1 MKLSILDYVPIFE
14 GRNAHDAF
22 NHSITLARTAEQL
35 GYTRYWV
42 AEHHNVFSVASS
54 APEIVMMML
63 LEQTQTI
70 KIGSGGVML
79 PHYSAY
85 KVAEQFRIME
95 ARHPNRVDMGLGRS
109 PSFKQVNEALNE
121 YKSTKP
127 NLDNQIEDLLHY
139 FSNKYEAPHRFMSI
153 KATPEINTSPQMF
166 ILGMSERSAELAAQ
180 KGLPFVIAFMRQT
193 QTKINSLIE
202 YYRKRYKQLNDISKS
217 NEPYV
222 IMSTFV
228 VTANTLNKV
237 DDLLDALHL
246 WLLRIN
252 YLNQPKSYPSIN
264 TAQQRNYS
272 TSERNKIEQNKSR
285 VISGLTKDIHLKLT
299 YLLNTYQV
307 DEIMI
312 MPHVYGEQARLE
324 LIQLVANNSL

>member
-14 GRNAHDAF
+14 GRNAYDAF
-22 NHSITLARTAEQL
+22 NHSITLAQTAEQL

-42 AEHHNVFSVASS
+42 AEHHNVFSVSSS

-139 FSNKYEAPHRFMSI
+139 FGNKYEAPHRFMSI
-153 KATPEINTSPQMF
+153 KATPEIDTSPQMF

-180 KGLPFVIAFMRQT
+180 KGYH
-193 QTKINSLIE
+193 S
-202 YYRKRYKQLNDISKS
+202 S
-217 NEPYV
+217 
-222 IMSTFV
+222 
-228 VTANTLNKV
+228 
-237 DDLLDALHL
+237 LHL
-246 WLLRIN
+246 WDN
-252 YLNQPKSYPSIN
+252 
-264 TAQQRNYS
+264 
-272 TSERNKIEQNKSR
+272 
-285 VISGLTKDIHLKLT
+285 LK
-299 YLLNTYQV
+299 
-307 DEIMI
+307 
-312 MPHVYGEQARLE
+312 PRL
-324 LIQLVANNSL
+324 IA

>member
-1 MKLSILDYVPIFE
+1 
-14 GRNAHDAF
+14 
-22 NHSITLARTAEQL
+22 
-35 GYTRYWV
+35 
-42 AEHHNVFSVASS
+42 
-54 APEIVMMML
+54 
-63 LEQTQTI
+63 
-70 KIGSGGVML
+70 
-79 PHYSAY
+79 
-85 KVAEQFRIME
+85 
-95 ARHPNRVDMGLGRS
+95 MGQS
-109 PSFKQVNEALNE
+109 
-121 YKSTKP
+121 
-127 NLDNQIEDLLHY
+127 
-139 FSNKYEAPHRFMSI
+139 
-153 KATPEINTSPQMF
+153 
-166 ILGMSERSAELAAQ
+166 
-180 KGLPFVIAFMRQT
+180 

-264 TAQQRNYS
+264 TAQNVTIALVNVIKLS
-272 TSERNKIEQNKSR
+272 KIKSR
-285 VISGLTKDIHLKLT
+285 VISGLPKDIHLKLT

>member
-1 MKLSILDYVPIFE
+1 
-14 GRNAHDAF
+14 
-22 NHSITLARTAEQL
+22 
-35 GYTRYWV
+35 
-42 AEHHNVFSVASS
+42 
-54 APEIVMMML
+54 
-63 LEQTQTI
+63 
-70 KIGSGGVML
+70 
-79 PHYSAY
+79 
-85 KVAEQFRIME
+85 
-95 ARHPNRVDMGLGRS
+95 MG
-109 PSFKQVNEALNE
+109 
-121 YKSTKP
+121 
-127 NLDNQIEDLLHY
+127 
-139 FSNKYEAPHRFMSI
+139 
-153 KATPEINTSPQMF
+153 
-166 ILGMSERSAELAAQ
+166 
-180 KGLPFVIAFMRQT
+180 QT

-285 VISGLTKDIHLKLT
+285 VISGLPKDIHLKLT

>member
-14 GRNAHDAF
+14 GRNAYDAF
-22 NHSITLARTAEQL
+22 NHSITLAQTAEQL

-121 YKSTKP
+121 
-127 NLDNQIEDLLHY
+127 
-139 FSNKYEAPHRFMSI
+139 F
-153 KATPEINTSPQMF
+153 
-166 ILGMSERSAELAAQ
+166 
-180 KGLPFVIAFMRQT
+180 
-193 QTKINSLIE
+193 
-202 YYRKRYKQLNDISKS
+202 
-217 NEPYV
+217 
-222 IMSTFV
+222 
-228 VTANTLNKV
+228 
-237 DDLLDALHL
+237 
-246 WLLRIN
+246 
-252 YLNQPKSYPSIN
+252 
-264 TAQQRNYS
+264 
-272 TSERNKIEQNKSR
+272 
-285 VISGLTKDIHLKLT
+285 
-299 YLLNTYQV
+299 
-307 DEIMI
+307 
-312 MPHVYGEQARLE
+312 
-324 LIQLVANNSL
+324 

>member
-1 MKLSILDYVPIFE
+1 
-14 GRNAHDAF
+14 
-22 NHSITLARTAEQL
+22 
-35 GYTRYWV
+35 
-42 AEHHNVFSVASS
+42 
-54 APEIVMMML
+54 
-63 LEQTQTI
+63 
-70 KIGSGGVML
+70 
-79 PHYSAY
+79 
-85 KVAEQFRIME
+85 ME

-121 YKSTKP
+121 FKSTKP

-153 KATPEINTSPQMF
+153 KATPEIDTSPQMF
-166 ILGMSERSAELAAQ
+166 ILGMSERSGISCS
-180 KGLPFVIAFMRQT
+180 KGLPFVIAFMGQS

-264 TAQQRNYS
+264 TAQNVTIALVNVIKLS
-272 TSERNKIEQNKSR
+272 KIKAVS
-285 VISGLTKDIHLKLT
+285 
-299 YLLNTYQV
+299 
-307 DEIMI
+307 
-312 MPHVYGEQARLE
+312 
-324 LIQLVANNSL
+324 

>member
-14 GRNAHDAF
+14 GRNAYDAF
-22 NHSITLARTAEQL
+22 NHSITLAQTVEQL

-42 AEHHNVFSVASS
+42 LEHHNVFSVASS

-121 YKSTKP
+121 FKSTKP

-153 KATPEINTSPQMF
+153 KATPEIDTSPQMF

-180 KGLPFVIAFMRQT
+180 KGYH
-193 QTKINSLIE
+193 S
-202 YYRKRYKQLNDISKS
+202 S
-217 NEPYV
+217 
-222 IMSTFV
+222 
-228 VTANTLNKV
+228 
-237 DDLLDALHL
+237 LHL
-246 WLLRIN
+246 WDN
-252 YLNQPKSYPSIN
+252 
-264 TAQQRNYS
+264 
-272 TSERNKIEQNKSR
+272 
-285 VISGLTKDIHLKLT
+285 LK
-299 YLLNTYQV
+299 
-307 DEIMI
+307 
-312 MPHVYGEQARLE
+312 PRL
-324 LIQLVANNSL
+324 IA